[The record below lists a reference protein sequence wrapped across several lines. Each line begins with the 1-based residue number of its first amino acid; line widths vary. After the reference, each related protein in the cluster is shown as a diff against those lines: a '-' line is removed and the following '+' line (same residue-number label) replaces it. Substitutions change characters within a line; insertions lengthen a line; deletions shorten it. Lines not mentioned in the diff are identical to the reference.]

1 MESMKN
7 IEEIEIAERVKNLS
21 EEREKFNELF
31 EKLTD
36 AERIDYLKQMYGK
49 INEVVGELNLETYE
63 GEE

>member
-1 MESMKN
+1 MESMEN

-49 INEVVGELNLETYE
+49 TNEVVGELNLETYE